1 MADPRTKYFAKL
13 GRLRRS
19 ARRWTVL
26 AGGFIGATAVLL
38 PYHGIGLADAVWA
51 GLAGGSTALA
61 WWRWSDFRQLAAQ
74 PAPEPLNPSQRAAI
88 TQQRIESV
96 VGRLPVGGRALREVR
111 RFAHLSRLQGS
122 SVASTGLRLDRA
134 MRTLA
139 SLAPRLT
146 GEDGGDV
153 LAEAAAAES
162 ALRDLAER
170 IASVERALK
179 IPRSGNPARAQLA
192 TAHADLVSHFSDGVT
207 AYEGLVA
214 AAGTVVAEMGRLGE
228 PIAIDRLVEAADRM
242 RGVAAGI
249 AEFTARSPQMPEM
262 G

>member
-1 MADPRTKYFAKL
+1 MADPRAKHFAKL

-19 ARRWTVL
+19 ARRWTVV
-26 AGGFIGATAVLL
+26 ASGFIGTTVVLL
-38 PYHGIGLADAVWA
+38 PYHGIGLPDAVWA
-51 GLAGGSTALA
+51 GLAGGSAALA
-61 WWRWSDFRQLAAQ
+61 WWRWSDMRQLAAQ
-74 PAPEPLNPSQRAAI
+74 PAPEPLSSSQRAAV
-88 TQQRIESV
+88 TRRRIESV
-96 VGRLPVGGRALREVR
+96 VGRLPVGGRALSEAR

-122 SVASTGLRLDRA
+122 SVASTGMRLDRA

-139 SLAPRLT
+139 ALAPRLT
-146 GEDGGDV
+146 DEDGSEV
-153 LAEAAAAES
+153 LAEAALAEG

-170 IASVERALK
+170 VASVERALK
-179 IPRSGNPARAQLA
+179 IPRSGNPARAQLDA
-192 TAHADLVSHFSDGVT
+192 AHADLVSHFTDGVA

-228 PIAIDRLVEAADRM
+228 PVAIDRLVEAGDRM

-249 AEFTARSPQMPEM
+249 AEFTARSPRMPEM